1 MTARDDLLQ
10 RLVDAQ
16 VRVVTGQQAVVAAE
30 RIMRCVT
37 DALDDARKELRAATA
52 EFMAADRG
60 PERDGLTWTAAD
72 EEAVSYLLVPE
83 QDRNHD

>member
-16 VRVVTGQQAVVAAE
+16 VRVVTGQQAVAAAE
-30 RIMRCVT
+30 RITRCVT
-37 DALDDARKELRAATA
+37 DALEEARTELRAATA

-60 PERDGLTWTAAD
+60 PERDGLTWTDAD
-72 EEAVSYLLVPE
+72 EAAVADLLVPE